1 MTTINDVLDD
11 LKQDIANVES
21 AEINPS
27 LYVVIWKSYHLPDND
42 PLNTTYALCNRVC
55 NKIGEAQDVSIFPSL
70 ELVRMMEYDEAT
82 DISFERNYLY
92 NGRDDVF
99 RSCVLKATTYQ
110 EMLLAEYKRQLAS
123 LESFFLRHE

>member
-1 MTTINDVLDD
+1 MKTLNDVLNG

-27 LYVVIWKSYHLPDND
+27 LYVVIWESYHLPDND

-55 NKIGEAQDVSIFPSL
+55 NKIGEAQDVSTFPSL
-70 ELVRMMEYDEAT
+70 ELVRLMSFDEAT
-82 DISFERNYLY
+82 DIAFERSYLY

-99 RSCVLKATTYQ
+99 RSCVIKATTYRDI
-110 EMLLAEYKRQLAS
+110 LLLEYKRQLTS
-123 LESFFLRHE
+123 LEAFILRHE

>member
-21 AEINPS
+21 TEINPS
-27 LYVVIWKSYHLPDND
+27 AYVVIWKSNHLPDND

-70 ELVRMMEYDEAT
+70 ELVKMMKYDEAT
-82 DISFERNYLY
+82 DVAFERSYLY

-99 RSCVLKATTYQ
+99 RSCVLKATSYKD
-110 EMLLAEYKRQLAS
+110 MLLAEYKRQLAS
-123 LESFFLRHE
+123 LESFILRHK

>member
-1 MTTINDVLDD
+1 MKTINDVLDG

-27 LYVVIWKSYHLPDND
+27 AYVVIWESYHLPDND

-55 NKIGEAQDVSIFPSL
+55 NKIGEAQDISTFPSL
-70 ELVRMMEYDEAT
+70 GLVRLMSYDVAT
-82 DISFERNYLY
+82 DIAFKRSYLY

-99 RSCVLKATTYQ
+99 RSCVIKATTYQ
-110 EMLLAEYKRQLAS
+110 DMLLAEYKRQLAS
-123 LESFFLRHE
+123 LESFILRHE